1 MNFQEQCVHRITDI
15 PVYKN
20 FLFTQPVSL
29 LSIFTNTITHDK
41 AMEKTIGSVEPT
53 AFAVDES
60 TATSF
65 SYRPS
70 IKKVK

>member
-1 MNFQEQCVHRITDI
+1 MINQS
-15 PVYKN
+15 
-20 FLFTQPVSL
+20 VSL
-29 LSIFTNTITHDK
+29 LSIFTNTITHER
-41 AMEKTIGSVEPT
+41 AMEKAVGSVEPT

-65 SYRPS
+65 SYRAS